1 MEGVGPGLVI
11 AGRYTLRRRI
21 EAVRST
27 ERWTAEDGVL
37 ARTVVLLLVEADDTR
52 SAAILDAARRAAAV
66 DLPSFVRVLDVGTEE
81 EHAYVV
87 EEDFSAH
94 SSLAA
99 IVLEGG
105 VPAEEVRR
113 IVGEVSVA
121 LDAASRRGL
130 HHVELGPGEIFRT
143 TDGDIRIRGL
153 EVAAARSG
161 RPSLSGEDA
170 LRADAVGTIALTYAG
185 LTGAWPLLSKVRGS
199 AGGLPPAPRS
209 AAGSAGAAVV
219 APSEIVMGVPRDLD
233 TLCQLTLAENAGPTS
248 PGDYARQIAPWSSRQ
263 VVGKAPARRVS
274 GDLPGVSEEVEAP
287 TEPVQ
292 PTEPPTVSEVEDQV
306 EDSKA
311 PLVDPEDTDERGH
324 VPAAAPVED
333 VPPAAVARLTPRNA
347 QAPAAAAAMV
357 GVAAGAAAGV
367 ASGQAS
373 AAQVVQV
380 GPTSET
386 DLAAHDTDPPGD
398 DEPRPAAA
406 VVAAVST
413 AMTSVGGKVA
423 DLARKAV
430 DKVSELAPETISD
443 DPHEL
448 EAPAPLVS
456 NEVLNRK
463 ESRIALA
470 IVAAFL
476 LVGLVIGIQGV
487 LRIGQEPFGPA
498 PASAR
503 PTAKASPAGSA
514 TPSDGLEEFQI
525 VAAADFDPLGGDG
538 ENPQLAARVY
548 DDDAKTEWQ
557 SERYWTAAFGG
568 VKSGVG
574 ILVDLGPNKTPKKVT
589 VTLAIPASFDIYV
602 ASERSLDGAT
612 KIGSKTMVSGTQ
624 TVLAATPVKGQYV
637 IVWFTQLSKDST
649 GRNDYRAR
657 VGEITVSG

>member
-37 ARTVVLLLVEADDTR
+37 ARTVVLLLVDADDTR

-81 EHAYVV
+81 ERAYVV

-99 IVLEGG
+99 IVLEGA

-113 IVGEVSVA
+113 IVGEVSGA
-121 LDAASRRGL
+121 LDAVSRRGL

-153 EVAAARSG
+153 EVSAARSG

-170 LRADAVGTIALTYAG
+170 LRADAVGAIALTYAG
-185 LTGAWPLLSKVRGS
+185 LTGTWPLLSTVRGS
-199 AGGLPPAPRS
+199 AGGLPPSPRS

-219 APSEIVMGVPRDLD
+219 APSEIVTGVPRDLD
-233 TLCQLTLAENAGPTS
+233 TLCQLTLAENAGPIS

-287 TEPVQ
+287 TEAVQ

-324 VPAAAPVED
+324 VPAAASVED

-357 GVAAGAAAGV
+357 GAAAGV
-367 ASGQAS
+367 ASRQAP

-386 DLAAHDTDPPGD
+386 DLATLDPDQRGD
-398 DEPRPAAA
+398 DEPGPAGA
-406 VVAAVST
+406 VVAAVGT
-413 AMTSVGGKVA
+413 AMTSVSGKVA

-503 PTAKASPAGSA
+503 PTASASSTVSS
-514 TPSDGLEEFQI
+514 TPSDGLEEFQ
-525 VAAADFDPLGGDG
+525 VAAAADFDPLGGDG

-548 DDDAKTEWQ
+548 DGDPKTEWQ

-568 VKSGVG
+568 VKRGVG
-574 ILVDLGPNKTPKKVT
+574 ILVDLGPNRTPTQVT
-589 VTLAIPASFDIYV
+589 VTLAIPASFEVYV
-602 ASERSLDGAT
+602 ANERSLDGAT
-612 KIGSKTMVSGTQ
+612 KIGSKSMASGAQ
-624 TVLAATPVKGQYV
+624 TVVATKPVKGQYV